1 MGGAASKKDKYVMKK
16 VLVSPSSS
24 LSDIDRFLDSPSGNI
39 GDDNGVASSRI
50 TREKSGISRH
60 PSIGN
65 ISRQSSLNSISK
77 SPSVSNMV
85 GVRRASS
92 SSNMEIPGRPES
104 RQKSLRARSNSS
116 VGSSS
121 FGGGSSG
128 GLQFSTK
135 VPWLVKKMS
144 PRTASSIES
153 FDFKN
158 DQVLGVGLMGTVR
171 LARCVNHTQPAYVA
185 VKSIRKDY
193 IAKHNDQRHV
203 NNERDIL
210 TLLTSPFCIHLLG
223 TFQDSEHIYFT
234 MEYAAGGELF
244 RRINR
249 KNGFSPNAAK
259 FYLCE
264 VFLAISHV
272 QNLGY
277 VYRDLKPENVMLDE
291 FGHCKLVDFGFCTRP
306 NESGMCL
313 TNVGTPAY
321 LSPEQLNGKFTNGYT
336 SIVDWWSLG
345 VLLYELLTGKTPFC
359 KSNSESHY
367 EIYLRVLKGKI
378 SYPRGFASSAKEL
391 INSLLHADVETRL
404 CDPTKIKQH
413 SFFADVDWRAVET
426 LQIVPPFV
434 PKLSEP
440 GDMLHF
446 DDFGPFDDRPTR
458 PKKGAKKGGG
468 GTIVGMDYM
477 EGF

>member
-16 VLVSPSSS
+16 VLVSPAASF
-24 LSDIDRFLDSPSGNI
+24 SDFDILVDTAPQRSVSGEFKDDI
-39 GDDNGVASSRI
+39 GAVPADLPPIVGRQ
-50 TREKSGISRH
+50 KSGMMNR
-60 PSIGN
+60 
-65 ISRQSSLNSISK
+65 
-77 SPSVSNMV
+77 SPSVGNIAKTPSMNNMI
-85 GVRRASS
+85 GRRASS
-92 SSNMEIPGRPES
+92 SSKLDAAVPGRPVS
-104 RQKSLRARSNSS
+104 RQKSLRGRSNSS
-116 VGSSS
+116 VGSS
-121 FGGGSSG
+121 FGGGG
-128 GLQFSTK
+128 GMQFSPK
-135 VPWLVKKMS
+135 VPWLVKKMP
-144 PRTASSIES
+144 PRAASSMDT

-158 DQVLGVGLMGTVR
+158 EQVLGVGLMGTVR
-171 LARCVNHTQPAYVA
+171 LARCVNCKDPAYVA

-193 IAKHNDQRHV
+193 IAKHNDQRHI
-203 NNERDIL
+203 NNEKEIL
-210 TLLTSPFCIHLLG
+210 TLMTSPFCIQLMG
-223 TFQDSEHIYFT
+223 TFQDAEHIYFT

-306 NESGMCL
+306 NQAGMCL

-378 SYPRGFASSAKEL
+378 SFPRGFASSAKEL
-391 INSLLHADVETRL
+391 ITSLLHADLETRL
-404 CDPTKIKQH
+404 SDPVQIKNH
-413 SFFADVDWRAVET
+413 PFFADVDWRAVEG
-426 LQIVPPFV
+426 LQIVPPFI
-434 PKLSEP
+434 PKLVEP
-440 GDMLHF
+440 GDMCHF

-458 PKKGAKKGGG
+458 PKKGKKGG
-468 GTIVGMDYM
+468 GTIVGTDFI